1 MSDVSPVWHGYRA
14 GRMKQLE
21 TPCRHQT
28 DAAGFEMFRLSR
40 AKEVADIAPN
50 TLREYHRLGL
60 PFYRLGRAVFVSKA
74 ELAAFIRA
82 RALVGKS
89 AAKEAE

>member
-1 MSDVSPVWHGYRA
+1 MQ
-14 GRMKQLE
+14 QLE

-40 AKEVADIAPN
+40 GKEVADLAPN

-60 PFYRLGRAVFVSKA
+60 PFYRVGRAVFVSKA
-74 ELAAFIRA
+74 DLAAFIRA
-82 RALVGKS
+82 RALVSKS
-89 AAKEAE
+89 AAKGAK